1 MLAAT
6 FLFWVTLYIYVP
18 TLPSYIKTKTEL
30 LSKVG
35 FVLSMYGLWMAF
47 ARLPMGL
54 LVDWIG
60 WGKPLI
66 ILGLFFACFGAFI
79 MGKGK
84 TLTMLTVG
92 RALTGVSAATWVPLI
107 AVFSTFFS
115 AEQAIMASSML
126 TFSASFGRMIST
138 SITGFLT
145 RMGGYSFP
153 FFLATGTGILAVIT
167 IFFIKEEKRPP
178 NRVSL
183 TSLYKLMS
191 RQDVL
196 LPTMISI
203 VLHYAEMSV
212 TFGFL
217 PILAHQMGA
226 SDIVKSVLIGLNIAA
241 ISAAN
246 LLNTFLLKRLNHLY
260 LLLFG
265 AFQYCV
271 GILIIAYAPSISV
284 LFVGTMNMGFAFGI
298 VYPIVMGMSIEN
310 VDRSQRTSAT
320 GIHQS
325 FYAVGMF
332 TGPWLNGMIAD
343 RFGIQTM
350 FLFTAGFYFL
360 TVYFFIYLLAR
371 REVIDNK

>member
-1 MLAAT
+1 MLGVT

-30 LSKVG
+30 LSQVG
-35 FVLSMYGLWMAF
+35 FVLSMYGLWMAL
-47 ARLPMGL
+47 ARFPMGL
-54 LVDWIG
+54 IVDRIG

-66 ILGLFFACFGAFI
+66 ILGLFFASLGAYT
-79 MGKGK
+79 MGKSG
-84 TLTMLTVG
+84 TLRMLAVG

-115 AEQAIMASSML
+115 AEQAILASSML
-126 TFSASFGRMIST
+126 TFSASFGRMVST

-153 FFLATGTGILAVIT
+153 FFLAAVTGIFAIIT
-167 IFFIKEEKRPP
+167 ILFVKEEKRPP
-178 NRVSL
+178 NRASL
-183 TSLYKLMS
+183 LSLYRLMS

-196 LPTMISI
+196 LPTLISI

-246 LLNTFLLKRLNHLY
+246 LLNTLLLKRLQHLY

-265 AFQYCV
+265 AFIYCV
-271 GILIIAYAPSISV
+271 GILIIAYSPSISV
-284 LFVGTMNMGFAFGI
+284 LFIGTMCMGFAFGI

-310 VDRSQRTSAT
+310 VDRSQRTSAV

-332 TGPWLNGMIAD
+332 AGPWLNGIIAD
-343 RFGIQTM
+343 RFGIRTM
-350 FLFTAGFYFL
+350 FLFTASFYFL
-360 TVYFFIYLLAR
+360 AVYFVIYLLVR
-371 REVIDNK
+371 SKVIDHK

>member
-1 MLAAT
+1 MLAVT

-66 ILGLFFACFGAFI
+66 ILGLFFASFGAFI

-84 TLTMLTVG
+84 TLGMLTVG

-115 AEQAIMASSML
+115 AEQAILASSML

-153 FFLATGTGILAVIT
+153 FFLAAVTGILAIIT
-167 IFFIKEEKRPP
+167 IFFVKEERRPP
-178 NRVSL
+178 NRASL
-183 TSLYKLMS
+183 LSLYKLIS

-196 LPTMISI
+196 LPTIISI

-226 SDIVKSVLIGLNIAA
+226 NDIVKSVLIGLNISA

-246 LLNTFLLKRLNHLY
+246 LLNTFLLKKLQHVY

-265 AFQYCV
+265 AFIYCM

-284 LFVGTMNMGFAFGI
+284 LFLGTMSMGFAFGI

-310 VDRSQRTSAT
+310 VDRSQRTSAM

-332 TGPWLNGMIAD
+332 TGPWLNGIVAD
-343 RFGIQTM
+343 RFGIRTM
-350 FLFTAGFYFL
+350 FLITAGFYFL
-360 TVYFFIYLLAR
+360 AVYFFIYLLAR
-371 REVIDNK
+371 KK